1 MINKWIGMGRLTA
14 DPELRQTQSGVSSC
28 NVTVAVQRDFTD
40 GSGER
45 QSDFINVVA
54 WRQTAEFICKYFGKG
69 NMIAIE
75 GQLRS
80 RTYDDKRYPDVK
92 HYVTEVYADKVSFCG
107 GKNEGGGSSR
117 PPAQTAPPSPTR
129 STQSNDLSDF
139 EEVTG
144 DNDLPF

>member
-28 NVTVAVQRDFTD
+28 NITVAVQRDFTD

-75 GQLRS
+75 GQLQT

-92 HYVTEVYADKVSFCG
+92 HYVTEVLVDHAYFG
-107 GKNEGGGSSR
+107 GDSGGNKSSS
-117 PPAQTAPPSPTR
+117 PPQRNNTAAAAPAPVPA
-129 STQSNDLSDF
+129 DLSDF
-139 EEVTG
+139 EEVVS
-144 DNDLPF
+144 DSDLPF

>member
-14 DPELRQTQSGVSSC
+14 DPELRQTQSGVYTCSF
-28 NVTVAVQRDFTD
+28 TVAIQRDFAD

-45 QSDFINVVA
+45 QSDFISVVA
-54 WRQTAEFICKYFGKG
+54 WRQTAEFICKYFFKG

-92 HYVTEVYADKVSFCG
+92 HYVTEVFADKVSFCG
-107 GKNEGGGSSR
+107 GKSESNVSSR
-117 PPAQTAPPSPTR
+117 PSQAAPQKQNPTSLPA
-129 STQSNDLSDF
+129 DLSDF
-139 EEVTG
+139 EEAG
-144 DNDLPF
+144 SDSDLPF

>member
-28 NVTVAVQRDFTD
+28 NITVAVQRDFTD

-45 QSDFINVVA
+45 QSDFISVVA

-75 GQLRS
+75 GQLRT

-92 HYVTEVYADKVSFCG
+92 HYVTEVLAEHAYFG
-107 GKNEGGGSSR
+107 GDSGGNKSSS
-117 PPAQTAPPSPTR
+117 PPQRNNTAAAASAPVPA
-129 STQSNDLSDF
+129 DLSDF
-139 EEVTG
+139 EEVVS
-144 DNDLPF
+144 DSDLPF